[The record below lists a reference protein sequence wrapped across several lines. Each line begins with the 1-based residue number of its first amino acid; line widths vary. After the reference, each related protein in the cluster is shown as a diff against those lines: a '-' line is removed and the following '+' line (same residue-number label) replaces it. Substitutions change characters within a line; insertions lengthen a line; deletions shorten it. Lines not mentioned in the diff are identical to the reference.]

1 MRLKDFEL
9 VINYSFKD
17 QSHLMHAIQHKS
29 LNKDIN
35 NERLEFL
42 GDSILNSVIAE
53 YLFIQFPNY
62 QEGTLTRARATLVK
76 GTKLTF
82 KANQIGLDKIIKLS
96 KGMINLSDDRKYSI
110 LEGAFEALIGAIFID
125 GGWKNTKKVIYK
137 IYEDDFNNLSLDD
150 NYKDP
155 KSVLQEAMQAAGLSP
170 PNYYTIEVKGKK
182 FQSTL
187 EVKNIKY
194 SSTGKS
200 KKSAETKLAESI
212 LANGDFI

>member
-1 MRLKDFEL
+1 
-9 VINYSFKD
+9 
-17 QSHLMHAIQHKS
+17 
-29 LNKDIN
+29 
-35 NERLEFL
+35 
-42 GDSILNSVIAE
+42 
-53 YLFIQFPNY
+53 
-62 QEGTLTRARATLVK
+62 
-76 GTKLTF
+76 
-82 KANQIGLDKIIKLS
+82 
-96 KGMINLSDDRKYSI
+96 MINLSDDRKYSI

>member
-1 MRLKDFEL
+1 
-9 VINYSFKD
+9 
-17 QSHLMHAIQHKS
+17 
-29 LNKDIN
+29 
-35 NERLEFL
+35 
-42 GDSILNSVIAE
+42 
-53 YLFIQFPNY
+53 
-62 QEGTLTRARATLVK
+62 
-76 GTKLTF
+76 
-82 KANQIGLDKIIKLS
+82 
-96 KGMINLSDDRKYSI
+96 MINLSDDRKYSI

-200 KKSAETKLAESI
+200 KKSAETNLAESI